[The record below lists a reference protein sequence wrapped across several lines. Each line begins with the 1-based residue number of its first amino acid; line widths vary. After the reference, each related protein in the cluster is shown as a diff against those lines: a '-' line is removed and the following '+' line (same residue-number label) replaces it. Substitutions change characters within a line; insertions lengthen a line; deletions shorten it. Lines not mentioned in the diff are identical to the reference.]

1 MAKSNWKWRYV
12 KKTQKW
18 IPYRYLLYNYWWQFL
33 KIAYEE
39 KRKIDWKYYSDWGT
53 SEEIFAT
60 TFRTWWVNNWE
71 RLFAVDGRYENP
83 IKFQMSS
90 KQAKPESIKVA
101 LTVYRLKKRFK
112 GKLNN
117 EIYDWVMD
125 NKVKTEIWKKPY
137 GSLFDFGKTVQDNKE
152 INRNIKRYTNQA
164 ETILKNVCVGKFP

>member
-1 MAKSNWKWRYV
+1 MTKKVKISNFVRYD
-12 KKTQKW
+12 KKTRKW

-53 SEEIFAT
+53 PKEIFAT

-90 KQAKPESIKVA
+90 KQAKPDPI
-101 LTVYRLKKRFK
+101 
-112 GKLNN
+112 N
-117 EIYDWVMD
+117 E
-125 NKVKTEIWKKPY
+125 K
-137 GSLFDFGKTVQDNKE
+137 SLSK
-152 INRNIKRYTNQA
+152 I
-164 ETILKNVCVGKFP
+164 